1 MIAVDNTN
9 GTWQFSIDDGA
20 NWTSFGTPDSLNAR
34 LLASNTTT
42 RVRFVSNANFNGTV
56 NPGITFRASDQ
67 TSGVNGGTADISAP
81 SSIGGTT
88 AFSTTTETALIT
100 VSPVNDQ
107 PTADSQSVAANEDTA
122 LPVTLT
128 GSDVETPSG
137 SLIFNLTVQ
146 PLHGVLSGTGA
157 NRTYTPAANYNGPDS
172 FKFSVTDTGD
182 GSSPALTSAE
192 ATVSI
197 TVNAVN
203 DAPSFTKGADQTANG
218 PVPQTVTNW
227 ATNIS
232 AGPPDESGQ
241 TLTFLVSNNNNAIFS
256 VQPSISPA
264 GTLTYTPAYGF
275 DGTAT
280 VTVKL
285 QDNGGVAL
293 GGVDTSAPQTFTIT
307 VHALNN
313 PPTLNA
319 LGNVIINEDAPLQ
332 TVNLSGITAG
342 PIYESSQNL
351 TVTAA
356 SNNTAV
362 IPNPTVT
369 YTSPNTTGSISFTP
383 VPNANG
389 SATITVT
396 VKDDGGTANGGVD
409 TFVRTFIVTVN
420 AINDAPVNHVPGSQN
435 APLNGNLIFSAANS
449 NLIFISDVDAGTDP
463 LQVTLKATD
472 GTLTLSGTSGLSFI
486 AGDGTGDALMTFT
499 GSIADIN
506 AALNGMSNLAFGS
519 GVIEITTNDLGHNGA
534 GGPLSDTD
542 TIQVT
547 VIDNLAPL
555 ILTIP
560 GTDKAIAFESTSF
573 VVDPFNLQGNTNFL
587 ADHRTRITLFALHA
601 QLKPGETASAIT
613 AEADVSGTVV
623 PLTVESV
630 RTVPNFDWLTQIVVK
645 FPDGF
650 STGGGGPHDAKIR
663 IRLRGANSNQAVITI
678 VPAP

>member
-1 MIAVDNTN
+1 
-9 GTWQFSIDDGA
+9 
-20 NWTSFGTPDSLNAR
+20 
-34 LLASNTTT
+34 
-42 RVRFVSNANFNGTV
+42 
-56 NPGITFRASDQ
+56 
-67 TSGVNGGTADISAP
+67 
-81 SSIGGTT
+81 
-88 AFSTTTETALIT
+88 
-100 VSPVNDQ
+100 
-107 PTADSQSVAANEDTA
+107 
-122 LPVTLT
+122 
-128 GSDVETPSG
+128 
-137 SLIFNLTVQ
+137 
-146 PLHGVLSGTGA
+146 VLSGSGA

-172 FKFSVTDTGD
+172 FKFSITDTGD
-182 GSSPALTSAE
+182 GASPALTSAE

-203 DAPSFTKGADQTANG
+203 DAPSFTKGPDQTANG
-218 PVPQTVTNW
+218 PVAQTVPNW

-241 TLTFLVSNNNNAIFS
+241 TLTFLVSNNNSAIFS

-264 GTLTYTPAYGF
+264 GTLFYTPAYGF
-275 DGTAT
+275 DGVAT

-389 SATITVT
+389 SAMITVT

-435 APLNGNLIFSAANS
+435 APLNGTLVFSAANS
-449 NLIFISDVDAGTDP
+449 NLISISDVDAGTDP

-534 GGPLSDTD
+534 GGPLTDID

-555 ILTIP
+555 LLTAD
-560 GTDKAIAFESTSF
+560 GSDRAIALDSVTLLR
-573 VVDPFNLQGNTNFL
+573 DPFALLADHNFSS
-587 ADHRTRITLFALHA
+587 DHRTRITLFALHA
-601 QLKPGETASAIT
+601 QLKPGETSSAIT
-613 AEADVSGTVV
+613 ADADVSGTII

-630 RTVPNFDWLTQIVVK
+630 RTIPGFDWLTQVVVK
-645 FPDGF
+645 FPDQF
-650 STGGGGPHDAKIR
+650 STGGGGEVDAR
-663 IRLRGANSNQAVITI
+663 ISIHLRGATSNQAVVTI
-678 VPAP
+678 VPVPPGP